1 MRRTGPATPSASRW
15 HLHGRLLR
23 VARLFAKLHPL
34 WKERACRRP
43 HTRRCAIGS
52 KLPSMDTVRF
62 GRVLG
67 HGARQAAKTLVSA
80 VDAATAPNPSHPNA
94 TGAKRAP
101 TAATSDQPVPR
112 ETAPSRPPVRATASA
127 SGLAESAADASPDT
141 RPVATILP
149 PSLIPRPSST
159 RPPSPKRPPLTSTAR
174 GVAEGSR
181 RFGRAVWAP
190 AVRLSGVLWLELTG
204 VFFGLFALVAG
215 IAVWRLHTAL
225 YAMSSSAHVPA
236 SDDRTRLFFAAG
248 MVVVFGYFSFSSF
261 LKANRRSRRP

>member
-1 MRRTGPATPSASRW
+1 MAPARPTPPGRTLVREAS
-15 HLHGRLLR
+15 
-23 VARLFAKLHPL
+23 PL
-34 WKERACRRP
+34 GKERACRRP
-43 HTRRCAIGS
+43 HTRRCAMGS

-80 VDAATAPNPSHPNA
+80 VDAATAPNPGHSNA
-94 TGAKRAP
+94 TGAKWAP
-101 TAATSDQPVPR
+101 TATTSDQPAPR
-112 ETAPSRPPVRATASA
+112 ETAPPRPPVRATASA
-127 SGLAESAADASPDT
+127 SGLAESAADASP
-141 RPVATILP
+141 
-149 PSLIPRPSST
+149 IPRPSST

-181 RFGRAVWAP
+181 RFSRAVWAP